1 MTSSLS
7 FRISVALVAILIL
20 AAGFWLLKH
29 SDNGHPV
36 NIKCILWKAGI
47 YKMGVNIAAFAMM
60 RGNGRENTS
69 SATWAVSSSTWKS

>member
-20 AAGFWLLKH
+20 AAGLWLLKH

-47 YKMGVNIAAFAMM
+47 YKMGVNIAVGSVLVYLEVVICVGVL
-60 RGNGRENTS
+60 RLTPL
-69 SATWAVSSSTWKS
+69 ATATA